1 MSSILKVS
9 EIQDPTNGNTAL
21 TVDSSGKVKTPSDNK
36 GLFMVGLNSIMTGIP
51 RNVLT
56 VVQLTRE
63 DFDKDNYFDTSNYR
77 YTPTVAGTYFFQGQI
92 TFQSVGAG
100 DNIYAQTTIYK
111 NGTNVGVTSVIAIQQ
126 GSGNDTS
133 VLCNGYIDM
142 NGTDYVDLRGYIY
155 NYTDAAST
163 NKFTGASTNNMT
175 YLSGYRV
182 L

>member
-1 MSSILKVS
+1 MTGIIKVDT
-9 EIQDPTNGNTAL
+9 IQNNGGTTAM
-21 TVDSSGKVKTPSDNK
+21 TIDSSGKVKTPSDNK
-36 GLFMVGLNSIMTGIP
+36 GLFMVGLNSITTGIA
-51 RNVLT
+51 RNVTT

-77 YTPTVAGTYFFQGQI
+77 YTPTVAGTYFFQAQI

-100 DNIYAQTTIYK
+100 DNIYCQTSVYK
-111 NGTNVGVTSVIAIQQ
+111 NGTNVGVTGVVSIQQ

-133 VLCNGYIDM
+133 VFCSGYMDM

-163 NKFTGASTNNMT
+163 NKFTGTSTNNMT